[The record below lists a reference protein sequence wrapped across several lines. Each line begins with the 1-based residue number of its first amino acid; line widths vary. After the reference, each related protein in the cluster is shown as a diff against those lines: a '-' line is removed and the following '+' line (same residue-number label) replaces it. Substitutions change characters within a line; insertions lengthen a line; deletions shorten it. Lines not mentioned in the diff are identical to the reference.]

1 MLKQG
6 LYQIYTGDAKGK
18 TTAAVGLA
26 VRARGAGLRVAF
38 VQFIKGGPESSE
50 LAMLRQLG
58 VEVTRPAR
66 ETTGL
71 LRGGVTEEDQRSTAE
86 AFDVAHAALTS
97 GDYDLVIMD
106 EANVAVKHN
115 LLPVD
120 DLAAA
125 IAARAP
131 HTEAVTTGRGAH
143 DTLRALADL
152 ITEMTLVKHPFSQGI
167 GARKG
172 IEY

>member
-1 MLKQG
+1 MLKRG

-50 LAMLRQLG
+50 LPMLRQLG
-58 VEVTRPAR
+58 VDVTRPAR

-71 LRGGVTEEDQRSTAE
+71 LRGGITDEDRRSTAE
-86 AFDVAHAALTS
+86 AFDVARAALA
-97 GDYDLVIMD
+97 GGEYDLVIMD
-106 EANVAVKHN
+106 EANVAVKYD
-115 LLPVD
+115 L
-120 DLAAA
+120 LAADTLADA

-131 HTEAVTTGRGAH
+131 HTEAVTTGRGAP
-143 DTLRALADL
+143 DRLRDMADL
-152 ITEMTLVKHPFSQGI
+152 VTEMTLVKHPYTQGI
-167 GARKG
+167 AARKG

>member
-38 VQFIKGGPESSE
+38 VQFLKGGPESSE

-58 VEVTRPAR
+58 VAVTRPAR

-71 LRGGVTEEDQRSTAE
+71 LRGGVTDEDRRSTME
-86 AFDVAHAALTS
+86 AFEVARAALTG
-97 GDYDLVIMD
+97 GDFDLVIMD
-106 EANVAVKHN
+106 EANVAVKYG

-120 DLAAA
+120 ALAEA
-125 IAARAP
+125 IATRAP

-143 DTLRALADL
+143 DALCAMADL
-152 ITEMTLVKHPFSQGI
+152 ITEMTLVKHPFTQGI
-167 GARKG
+167 AARKG